1 MSDVLSL
8 EKALYTLYCY
18 MDDLIGKQL
27 EDEEKERVRR
37 YHQSVLC
44 DPRMRMNAPL
54 AEFWADGRLKFDT
67 DKARAS
73 SP

>member
-8 EKALYTLYCY
+8 QKALYTLYCY

-37 YHQSVLC
+37 YHQGVLS
-44 DPRMRMNAPL
+44 DPRVKMNAPL

-67 DKARAS
+67 DKARS
-73 SP
+73 ST